1 MDLLNDSENPLA
13 VYRGPKG
20 PSRWFTAIE
29 QAKYKAKAV
38 ADATVNRLL
47 GQDARTRID
56 SLTSAQ
62 DGPDPFGFDP
72 NVARYAVLAAKAI
85 YKNYFRTEVFGIE
98 NVPAGRVLLISN
110 HSGQIPLD
118 GMAIGAALL
127 LEAPRPRFVRSMVEK
142 WTATLPFIAELFPRC
157 GQIVGVPENCIR
169 LLEMD
174 EAVLVFPEGARG
186 ISKTFDQRYK
196 LTEFGLGF
204 MRMALAA
211 KAPIVP
217 VAVIGA
223 EEQYVSVANL
233 ERVGRLVGMPALPI
247 LPQLLLP
254 GGFLPLPTKY
264 RLHFGPPLQFD
275 GEPDDEDAVID
286 EKVQHVRGTIQSMI
300 NRGLKERRSIFR

>member
-1 MDLLNDSENPLA
+1 MERSDRRLTL
-13 VYRGPKG
+13 YRGPRG
-20 PSRWFTAIE
+20 PSGWFASLE
-29 QAKYKAKAV
+29 RAKTRIKSA
-38 ADATVNRLL
+38 ADSTVNRLL
-47 GQDARTRID
+47 GDDARARMD
-56 SLTSAQ
+56 ALTTAQ

-72 NVARYAVLAAKAI
+72 NVARYAVVAARAL

-98 NVPAGRVLLISN
+98 NVPPGRVLLISN
-110 HSGQIPLD
+110 HSGQLPLD

-127 LEAPRPRFVRSMVEK
+127 LEPERPRFVRSMVEK

-169 LLEMD
+169 LLAME

-217 VAVIGA
+217 VSVIGA
-223 EEQYVSVANL
+223 EEQYVSIANL
-233 ERVGRLVGMPALPI
+233 ERVGKLLGMPALPI

-264 RLHFGPPLQFD
+264 RIHFGPPLAFD
-275 GEPDDEDAVID
+275 GEHDDEDAVID
-286 EKVQHVRGTIQSMI
+286 EKVQVVRSTIQSMI
-300 NRGLKERRSIFR
+300 NRGLKERRGIFR